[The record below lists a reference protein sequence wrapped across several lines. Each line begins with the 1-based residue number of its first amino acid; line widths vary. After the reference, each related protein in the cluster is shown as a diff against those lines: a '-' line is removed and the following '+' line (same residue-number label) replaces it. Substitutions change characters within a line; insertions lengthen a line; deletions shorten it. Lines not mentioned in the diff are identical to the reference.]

1 MSKTVKIAVDNAEY
15 HIELPNVDT
24 DYIQGKIATEHKP
37 YELAMLRDIA
47 SRLGEGSVVLDVGA
61 NIGNHALYLA
71 AVSGCKVYAFEPNSD
86 LCLAFRESIKKNN
99 LESRVKIYQSGVGA
113 EEGKAHFININKENL
128 GAQSLDVSNA
138 SGDNIDVIT
147 IDKTIKEKVDVI
159 KIDVEGMELDVLKG
173 ALKTIEKCL
182 PLIYVESLT
191 EQEFNNINALLT
203 PLGYCYWDT
212 FNATPTHLFL
222 HSSIV
227 TQEQRFE
234 RLLLKSARDEYR
246 AAQTVITLREKL
258 ADANA
263 KYRVANEKIHDLK
276 EKLDSANLKYRDS
289 SSALVALKKSHEESC
304 EQYNV
309 NIAAIKNQMLELEK
323 QFEST
328 SQELKISDAA
338 RKDLEV
344 DKNNLSQHRIELS
357 AQVSSL
363 EEKYETA
370 NRSYLKAL
378 EQLNSLQRDA
388 AEESKKYHQEKL
400 DLLSSIDEIKQSTAV
415 LVEELKSE
423 AAASQ
428 ERLAA
433 LHDELNS
440 ERHIKQSLLDQV
452 AGLYAQNQ
460 ILQEQHAKEQ
470 KDLEELAQ
478 QNEALLEKLL
488 LLQKDNRALQEQFE
502 KEIKYSNEL
511 SQENSS
517 LLDKIQLLNEKNEGA
532 DRRVVDITNSLKK
545 EREVKS
551 ELENQMQELTQKLS
565 DALHSNAQV
574 NDQLSSAN
582 LKYRH
587 ITGTEVPTLKQRIGS
602 LQEKCSELEKELK
615 VVSSKRIAA
624 EKRVLELRSSLTF
637 KTGYL
642 IRNQSRSLLGIFKIP
657 IGLWRIYQQD
667 RKRARQ
673 KSQKQPHQLQQ
684 TKFQLKAASV
694 FQEAQPLDVVSE
706 NVLPKITPMRQLRM
720 ACIMDDFTYTS
731 YQPECEL
738 QQLTPS
744 NWQAE
749 LEAFKPQVLFIESA
763 WRGKDELWGSKVG
776 HKSKELQGIV
786 AWCKDHVI
794 PTLFWNKEDPVHFE
808 TFLSTAKLFDY
819 VFTTDIDC
827 IHRYKAAL
835 GHERVYLL
843 PFACQPTLN
852 NPIEKYQRKDA
863 FCFAGAYYVRY
874 PHRTQDLETYV
885 AELPGFRP
893 LEIYDRNYGKN
904 DPNYQFP
911 EHYQPYIV
919 GTLPF
924 SEIDKA
930 YKGYRYAINLN
941 SIKQSQTMFA
951 RRVFELLGSNTLT
964 ISNFS
969 RGVRLLFGDLVITS
983 DSGGEVV
990 NRLDKLAADPSIEDR
1005 VRLAA
1010 LRKVMRE
1017 HTYGHRLDYVI
1028 EKMGIKTEPKLPV
1041 CFTVVSVVNDEN
1053 EINAV
1058 IASAKR
1064 QRDVQLQLQ
1073 LVLKK
1078 GISERVATSLLKQS
1092 GMQGRVMPIDK
1103 ADANLFVQG
1112 DNQIQWVAVMAPADY
1127 YGPNYLLDIA
1137 IATQYSQATVIGKAT
1152 HYQWQDNE
1160 LKLLNPGMAYRAAP
1174 ELPKRTAAIL
1184 SDQLLRVD
1192 IGEWLNDLYDGW
1204 YTSSAQLA
1212 IDPYNYCRDAISSQI
1227 SQREL
1232 KNYQHQ
1238 ELIKTVDDLPLNEGI
1253 SLAELLKQAESIH
1266 PLQNSIQEEMPT
1278 YVASALDQIFGKQGN
1293 KLVCMSLGE
1302 DGLQIISTLDD
1313 GKHEYIYAR
1322 QDLPRAELMQGQDK
1336 EDELNLYLDM
1346 EPGLN
1351 LSLVILFL
1359 DAEGQR
1365 VNHVI
1370 LAGNRNHNVNLPLEA
1385 ASVRLGWRVYSGGQ
1399 AVVKRLILGHRDLQ
1413 PARVLGQQNILL
1425 LTNHYPSYDDLYR
1438 NGFVH
1443 SRVKSYKEQ
1452 GVGVDIF
1459 RLRKNEPVSWHEFEN
1474 IDVTTGSQEA
1484 LRRMLS
1490 SGSYHHVLVHFLD
1503 PDMWEVLSEYI
1514 DSIKV
1519 TVWIHGAEVQPWWRR
1534 EYNYDTEEQLAI
1546 AKLESDKRLSF
1557 WQDLLKDI
1565 HGNLNL
1571 VFVSKYFAEEVM
1583 EDVGFRVPDDR
1594 YLIIH
1599 NPIDTNIFT
1608 YIPKQPEQRKKIL
1621 SIRPYASAK
1630 YANDLTVKAIL
1641 ELSKREWFDEL
1652 EFLIIGD
1659 GKLFD
1664 EILAP
1669 LKDFKN
1675 VTIERGFLS
1684 QAEIAKLH
1692 KEYGIFMCPT
1702 RMDAQGV
1709 SRDEAMSSG
1718 LVPVTNAVTAI
1729 PEFVDPSCGILA
1741 PGEDAIAMADGIAY
1755 VYENE
1760 EIYCSMSS
1768 EAAKRIRIQT
1778 ASCKIIAA
1786 EIELVQN
1793 KSRVRPDGQ

>member
-24 DYIQGKIATEHKP
+24 DYIQGKIATEHQP

-71 AVSGCKVYAFEPNSD
+71 AVSGCKVYAFEPNAD

-99 LESRVKIYQSGVGA
+99 LGSRVKVYQNGVGA

-138 SGDNIDVIT
+138 SGDHIDVIT
-147 IDKTIKEKVDVI
+147 IDKTIKEKVDVV

-173 ALKTIEKCL
+173 AQKTIEKYL

-191 EQEFNNINALLT
+191 EQEFNNISALLV

-234 RLLLKSARDEYR
+234 RLLLKSAREEYR
-246 AAQTVITLREKL
+246 AAQTVIALREKL
-258 ADANA
+258 AEANA
-263 KYRVANEKIHDLK
+263 KYRIANEKIHDLK
-276 EKLDSANLKYRDS
+276 EKLDSANTKYRDS
-289 SSALVALKKSHEESC
+289 SSALVALKKKHEEDC
-304 EQYNV
+304 EQYTV
-309 NIAAIKNQMLELEK
+309 NIADIETRILVLEKELESK
-323 QFEST
+323 
-328 SQELKISDAA
+328 SQELKTSDAA

-344 DKNNLSQHRIELS
+344 DKTDLSQHRNELLS
-357 AQVSSL
+357 QVSSL
-363 EEKYETA
+363 AEKYEAA
-370 NRSYLKAL
+370 NKNYLQAL
-378 EQLNSLQRDA
+378 ERLNGLQRDA
-388 AEESKKYHQEKL
+388 IEEGKKHHQEKL
-400 DLLSSIDEIKQSTAV
+400 KLSASVEEIKQSTGAV
-415 LVEELKSE
+415 IEELKSE
-423 AAASQ
+423 AVASQ
-428 ERLAA
+428 ERLAS

-440 ERHIKQSLLDQV
+440 ERTIKQSLLDQV

-470 KDLEELAQ
+470 KDLEELTQ

-488 LLQKDNRALQEQFE
+488 LLQKDNRTLQEQFE

-517 LLDKIQLLNEKNEGA
+517 LLDKVQLLNEKNEGA

-551 ELENQMQELTQKLS
+551 ELESQIQELTQKLG
-565 DALHSNAQV
+565 DALHSSAQV
-574 NDQLSSAN
+574 NEQLSSAN

-602 LQEKCSELEKELK
+602 LQEKCNQLENELK
-615 VVSSKRIAA
+615 DVSSKRIAA

-673 KSQKQPHQLQQ
+673 KSQKQPHQPQQ
-684 TKFQLKAASV
+684 TKFQLKTASV
-694 FQEAQPLDVVSE
+694 FQEAQPLGVVSE
-706 NVLPKITPMRQLRM
+706 NVLPTNAPARQLRM

-738 QQLTPS
+738 QQLTPD

-786 AWCKDHVI
+786 AWCKTHSI

-843 PFACQPTLN
+843 PFACQPTQN

-1028 EKMGIKTEPKLPV
+1028 DKIGIKTESKSTV
-1041 CFTVVSVVNDEN
+1041 CFTVVSLVKDEN
-1053 EINAV
+1053 EITSV
-1058 IASAKR
+1058 IANARR
-1064 QRDVQLQLQ
+1064 QRDVQLRLL

-1078 GISERVATSLLKQS
+1078 GLSESVASSLLKHS
-1092 GMQGRVMPIDK
+1092 GMQGRVVPIDK
-1103 ADANLFVQG
+1103 ADANLFVQD
-1112 DNQIQWVAVMAPADY
+1112 DNQIHWVAVMAPADY
-1127 YGPNYLLDIA
+1127 YGPHYLLDIA
-1137 IATQYSQATVIGKAT
+1137 VATQYSQASVIGKAT
-1152 HYQWQDNE
+1152 HYQWRDNE
-1160 LKLLNPGMAYRAAP
+1160 LKLLNPDKAYRAAP
-1174 ELPKRTAAIL
+1174 ELPKRSAAIL
-1184 SDQLLRVD
+1184 SDQLLQVD
-1192 IGEWLNDLYDGW
+1192 IVEWLNDLYDGW

-1253 SLAELLKQAESIH
+1253 SLADLLKQAESIH
-1266 PLQNSIQEEMPT
+1266 PLQNSIQEETPT
-1278 YVASALDQIFGKQGN
+1278 YAASALNQIFGKQGN
-1293 KLVCMSLGE
+1293 KLVSMSLGE

-1313 GKHEYIYAR
+1313 GKHEYFYAR
-1322 QDLPRAELMQGQDK
+1322 QDLPRAELMQGQEK
-1336 EDELNLYLDM
+1336 EDELKIYLDM

-1365 VNHVI
+1365 VSHVI
-1370 LAGNRNHNVNLPLEA
+1370 LSGNRNHSVNLPLET

-1399 AVVKRLILGHRDLQ
+1399 TVVKRLILGHRDLQ
-1413 PARVLGQQNILL
+1413 PARVLGQQDILL
-1425 LTNHYPSYDDLYR
+1425 LTNHYPSYEDLYR

-1443 SRVKSYKEQ
+1443 SRVKSYKEH

-1503 PDMWEVLSEYI
+1503 PDMWEVLSEHI

-1519 TVWIHGAEVQPWWRR
+1519 TVWVHGAEIHPWYRRKFNIETPEQEEIARLQSDQRMEFWRGLL
-1534 EYNYDTEEQLAI
+1534 NPMPKGL
-1546 AKLESDKRLSF
+1546 KL
-1557 WQDLLKDI
+1557 I
-1565 HGNLNL
+1565 
-1571 VFVSKYFAEEVM
+1571 FVSKIFSEEVM
-1583 EDVGFRVPDDR
+1583 EDLGFRLPEDQ
-1594 YLIIH
+1594 YEIIH
-1599 NPIDTNIFT
+1599 NPIDTDLFT
-1608 YIPKQPEQRKKIL
+1608 YQRKDTEQRKKIL
-1621 SIRPYASAK
+1621 SIRPYASRQ
-1630 YANDLTVKAIL
+1630 YANDVMVAAIL
-1641 ELSKREWFDEL
+1641 ELSKKSFFGDLQFR
-1652 EFLIIGD
+1652 IIGD
-1659 GKLFD
+1659 GKLF
-1664 EILAP
+1664 EETLEP
-1669 LKDFKN
+1669 LREFRN
-1675 VTIERGFLS
+1675 IQIEKRFLNRL
-1684 QAEIAKLH
+1684 EIATIH
-1692 KEYGIFMCPT
+1692 KNYGVFICPT
-1702 RMDAQGV
+1702 RWDSQGV

-1718 LVPVTNAVTAI
+1718 LIPITNIIAAV
-1729 PEFVDPSCGILA
+1729 PEFVDEASGILVEQENA
-1741 PGEDAIAMADGIAY
+1741 QAIAQA
-1755 VYENE
+1755 VE
-1760 EIYCSMSS
+1760 EIYFNQERFSYLSKGASAKVRSCSD
-1768 EAAKRIRIQT
+1768 KNRIVLEEL
-1778 ASCKIIAA
+1778 ASFTKIPNC
-1786 EIELVQN
+1786 VV
-1793 KSRVRPDGQ
+1793 S